1 MTQQE
6 DEKELKESVQKL
18 IVIVAPVFLF
28 VILMLAAIYI
38 LTH

>member
-6 DEKELKESVQKL
+6 DENELKESVQKL

-28 VILMLAAIYI
+28 VILMLAAIYV